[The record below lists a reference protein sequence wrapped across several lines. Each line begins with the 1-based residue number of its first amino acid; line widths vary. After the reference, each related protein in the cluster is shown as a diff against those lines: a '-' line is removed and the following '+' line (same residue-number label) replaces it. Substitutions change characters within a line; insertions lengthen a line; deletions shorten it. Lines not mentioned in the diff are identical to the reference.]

1 MANPYEVYILFE
13 NLSTVGKY
21 ITNLYIATDA
31 AGDDLRLPSGSK
43 TYTLPGASDANEKEA
58 YLLKDLIVIPGLDNN
73 GVVVQ
78 PTVKYLE
85 IWLNDKDSSDVVVL
99 GVNTGATVNR
109 QFEKMEYIIG
119 EGTPIKF
126 KQK

>member
-1 MANPYEVYILFE
+1 MANPYEVYVLFE

-21 ITNLYIATDA
+21 ITNLYTADDTATH
-31 AGDDLRLPSGSK
+31 DLALPSGSV
-43 TYTLPGASDANEKEA
+43 TYTLPGASDADEKEA
-58 YLLKDLIVIPGLDNN
+58 YLIKDVIVIPGAAA
-73 GVVVQ
+73 

-85 IWLNDKDSSDVVVL
+85 IWLDDKDSSDVVVL

>member
-1 MANPYEVYILFE
+1 MAFEVYVLFE
-13 NLSTVGKY
+13 NISTVGKY
-21 ITNLYIATDA
+21 ITNLYTASDA
-31 AGDDLRLPSGSK
+31 VGADLELPSSST
-43 TYTLPGASDANEKEA
+43 TYTLPGSNEADEKEA
-58 YLLKDLIVIPGLDNN
+58 YLLKDLIVVGTPG
-73 GVVVQ
+73 V
-78 PTVKYLE
+78 VKYLE

>member
-1 MANPYEVYILFE
+1 MAAFEVYVLFE
-13 NLSTVGKY
+13 NISTIGKY
-21 ITNLYIATDA
+21 ITNLYTADDIATH
-31 AGDDLRLPSGSK
+31 DLALPSGSV
-43 TYTLPGASDANEKEA
+43 TYTLPGASDADKKEA
-58 YLLKDLIVIPGLDNN
+58 YLIKDVIVIPGAT
-73 GVVVQ
+73 GQ

>member
-1 MANPYEVYILFE
+1 MAAFEVYVLFE
-13 NLSTVGKY
+13 NLSTIGKY
-21 ITNLYIATDA
+21 ITNLYTADDTATH
-31 AGDDLRLPSGSK
+31 DLALPSGSV
-43 TYTLPGASDANEKEA
+43 TYTLPGASDTDEKEA
-58 YLLKDLIVIPGLDNN
+58 YLVKDVIVIGT
-73 GVVVQ
+73 

>member
-1 MANPYEVYILFE
+1 MAAFEVYILFE

-21 ITNLYIATDA
+21 ITNLYTASDV
-31 AGDDLRLPSGSK
+31 AGEDLKLPSNST
-43 TYTLPGASDANEKEA
+43 TYTLPGASDADEKEA
-58 YLLKDLIVIPGLDNN
+58 YIIKDVIVIGT
-73 GVVVQ
+73 

-99 GVNTGATVNR
+99 GVNTGSTVNR

-119 EGTPIKF
+119 EGTPIKL

>member
-1 MANPYEVYILFE
+1 MAAFEVYTLFE
-13 NLSTVGKY
+13 NISTAGKY
-21 ITNLYIATDA
+21 ITNLYTASDV
-31 AGDDLRLPSGSK
+31 AGEDLKLPSNST
-43 TYTLPGASDANEKEA
+43 TYTLPGNNEGDEKEA
-58 YLLKDLIVIPGLDNN
+58 YIIKDVIVIGT
-73 GVVVQ
+73 
-78 PTVKYLE
+78 PTMKYLE

-99 GVNTGATVNR
+99 GVNTGTTVNR

>member
-1 MANPYEVYILFE
+1 MAAFEVYVLFE

-21 ITNLYIATDA
+21 ITNLYTADDTATH
-31 AGDDLRLPSGSK
+31 DLTLPSGSV
-43 TYTLPGASDANEKEA
+43 TYTLPGASDTDEKEA
-58 YLLKDLIVIPGLDNN
+58 YMVKDVIVIGT
-73 GVVVQ
+73 

>member
-1 MANPYEVYILFE
+1 MAAFEVYVLFE

-21 ITNLYIATDA
+21 ITNLYTA
-31 AGDDLRLPSGSK
+31 DDTSTHDLTLPSGSV
-43 TYTLPGASDANEKEA
+43 TYTLPGASDSDEKEA
-58 YLLKDLIVIPGLDNN
+58 YMVKDVIVIGT
-73 GVVVQ
+73 

>member
-1 MANPYEVYILFE
+1 MAAFEVYVLFE
-13 NLSTVGKY
+13 NLNMVGKY
-21 ITNLYIATDA
+21 ITNLYTA
-31 AGDDLRLPSGSK
+31 DDTPTHDLALPSGSV
-43 TYTLPGASDANEKEA
+43 TYTLPGASDADEKEA
-58 YLLKDLIVIPGLDNN
+58 YMVKDIIVIGT
-73 GVVVQ
+73 

>member
-1 MANPYEVYILFE
+1 MAAFEVYVLFE
-13 NLSTVGKY
+13 NLNVTGKY
-21 ITNLYIATDA
+21 ITNLYTADDTATH
-31 AGDDLRLPSGSK
+31 DLTLPSGSV
-43 TYTLPGASDANEKEA
+43 TYTLPGASDTDEKEA
-58 YLLKDLIVIPGLDNN
+58 YMVKDVIVIGT
-73 GVVVQ
+73 

>member
-1 MANPYEVYILFE
+1 MAAFEVYVLFE

-21 ITNLYIATDA
+21 ITNLYTADDTATH
-31 AGDDLRLPSGSK
+31 DLALPSGST
-43 TYTLPGASDANEKEA
+43 TYTLPGASDADEKEA
-58 YLLKDLIVIPGLDNN
+58 YMVKDVIVIGT
-73 GVVVQ
+73 

-99 GVNTGATVNR
+99 GVNTGSTVNR

>member
-1 MANPYEVYILFE
+1 MAAFEVYVLFE
-13 NLSTVGKY
+13 NMSTVGKY
-21 ITNLYIATDA
+21 ITNLYTADDTATH
-31 AGDDLRLPSGSK
+31 DLTLPSGSV
-43 TYTLPGASDANEKEA
+43 TYTLPGSSDTDEKEA
-58 YLLKDLIVIPGLDNN
+58 YLVKDVIVIGT
-73 GVVVQ
+73 

-99 GVNTGATVNR
+99 GVNTGSTVNR
-109 QFEKMEYIIG
+109 QFEKMEYMIG

>member
-1 MANPYEVYILFE
+1 MAAFEVYVLFE
-13 NLSTVGKY
+13 NLDVTGKY
-21 ITNLYIATDA
+21 ITNLYTA
-31 AGDDLRLPSGSK
+31 DDTPTHDLALPSGSV
-43 TYTLPGASDANEKEA
+43 TYTLPGASDADKKEA
-58 YLLKDLIVIPGLDNN
+58 YLVKDVIVIGT
-73 GVVVQ
+73 

-85 IWLNDKDSSDVVVL
+85 IWLNDKDSSDVIVL
-99 GVNTGATVNR
+99 GVNTGSTVNR

>member
-1 MANPYEVYILFE
+1 MAAFEVYVLFE
-13 NLSTVGKY
+13 NMSTVGKY
-21 ITNLYIATDA
+21 ITNIYTA
-31 AGDDLRLPSGSK
+31 DDTPTHDLSLPSGSV
-43 TYTLPGASDANEKEA
+43 TYTLPGASDVDEKEA
-58 YLLKDLIVIPGLDNN
+58 YMVKDVIVIGA
-73 GVVVQ
+73 

-99 GVNTGATVNR
+99 GVNTGSTVNR

-119 EGTPIKF
+119 EGTPIKL

>member
-1 MANPYEVYILFE
+1 MAAFEVYVLFE
-13 NLSTVGKY
+13 NLSIVGKY
-21 ITNLYIATDA
+21 ITNLYTADDTATH
-31 AGDDLRLPSGSK
+31 DLALPSGSV
-43 TYTLPGASDANEKEA
+43 TYTLPGASDADRKEA
-58 YLLKDLIVIPGLDNN
+58 YLVKDVIVIGI
-73 GVVVQ
+73 

-99 GVNTGATVNR
+99 GVNTGSTVNR
-109 QFEKMEYIIG
+109 QFEKMEYIVG

>member
-1 MANPYEVYILFE
+1 MAAFEVYVLFE
-13 NLSTVGKY
+13 NISTVGKY
-21 ITNLYIATDA
+21 ITNLYTA
-31 AGDDLRLPSGSK
+31 DDTPTHDLALPSGSV
-43 TYTLPGASDANEKEA
+43 TYTLPGASDADEKEA
-58 YLLKDLIVIPGLDNN
+58 YMVKDVIVIGS
-73 GVVVQ
+73 

-109 QFEKMEYIIG
+109 QFEKMEYMIG

>member
-1 MANPYEVYILFE
+1 MAAFEVYVLFE
-13 NLSTVGKY
+13 NISTVGKY
-21 ITNLYIATDA
+21 ITNLYTADDT
-31 AGDDLRLPSGSK
+31 AGHDLLLPSGSV
-43 TYTLPGASDANEKEA
+43 TYTLPGASDTDEKEA
-58 YLLKDLIVIPGLDNN
+58 YMVKDVIVIGT
-73 GVVVQ
+73 

-99 GVNTGATVNR
+99 GVNTGSTVNR

>member
-1 MANPYEVYILFE
+1 MAAFEVYVLFE

-21 ITNLYIATDA
+21 ITNLYTADDTATH
-31 AGDDLRLPSGSK
+31 DLALPSGSV
-43 TYTLPGASDANEKEA
+43 TYTLPGASDVDEKEA
-58 YLLKDLIVIPGLDNN
+58 YIIKDIIVIGT
-73 GVVVQ
+73 

-99 GVNTGATVNR
+99 GVNTGSTVNR

>member
-1 MANPYEVYILFE
+1 MAAFEVYILFE
-13 NLSTVGKY
+13 NISTVGKY
-21 ITNLYIATDA
+21 ITNLYTADDTATH
-31 AGDDLRLPSGSK
+31 DLSLPSGSV
-43 TYTLPGASDANEKEA
+43 TYTFPGASDTDEKEA
-58 YLLKDLIVIPGLDNN
+58 YLIKDIIVIGT
-73 GVVVQ
+73 

>member
-1 MANPYEVYILFE
+1 MAAFEVYVLFE
-13 NLSTVGKY
+13 NLSTIGKY
-21 ITNLYIATDA
+21 ITNLYTADDTATH
-31 AGDDLRLPSGSK
+31 DLALPSGSI
-43 TYTLPGASDANEKEA
+43 TYTLPGASDTDEKEA
-58 YLLKDLIVIPGLDNN
+58 YMLKDVIVVGT
-73 GVVVQ
+73 

-99 GVNTGATVNR
+99 GVNTGTTVNR

>member
-1 MANPYEVYILFE
+1 MAFEVYVLFE
-13 NLSTVGKY
+13 NLNVTGEY
-21 ITNLYIATDA
+21 ITNLYSANGTP
-31 AGDDLRLPSGSK
+31 GDDLQLPSNST
-43 TYTLPGASDANEKEA
+43 TYTLPGNNEGDEKEA
-58 YLLKDLIVIPGLDNN
+58 YMIKDVIVIGT
-73 GVVVQ
+73 

-99 GVNTGATVNR
+99 GVNTGSTVNR

-119 EGTPIKF
+119 EGTPIKL

>member
-1 MANPYEVYILFE
+1 MAAFEVYVLFE

-21 ITNLYIATDA
+21 ITNLYTADDTATH
-31 AGDDLRLPSGSK
+31 DLSLPSGST
-43 TYTLPGASDANEKEA
+43 TYTLPGASDTDEKEA
-58 YLLKDLIVIPGLDNN
+58 YLVKDVIVIGT
-73 GVVVQ
+73 

-99 GVNTGATVNR
+99 GVNTGSTVNR

>member
-1 MANPYEVYILFE
+1 MAAFEVYMLFE
-13 NLSTVGKY
+13 NISIVGKY
-21 ITNLYIATDA
+21 ITNLYTA
-31 AGDDLRLPSGSK
+31 DDTPTHDLALPSGSV
-43 TYTLPGASDANEKEA
+43 TYTLPGASDTDEKEA
-58 YLLKDLIVIPGLDNN
+58 YLLKDVIVIGT
-73 GVVVQ
+73 

-99 GVNTGATVNR
+99 GVNTGSTVNR

>member
-1 MANPYEVYILFE
+1 MAAFEVYVLFE
-13 NLSTVGKY
+13 NLSTTGKY
-21 ITNLYIATDA
+21 ITNLYTATDT
-31 AGDDLRLPSGSK
+31 AGDDLRLPSGST
-43 TYTLPGASDANEKEA
+43 TYTLPGASDADEKEA
-58 YLLKDLIVIPGLDNN
+58 YLVKDVIVIGT
-73 GVVVQ
+73 

-85 IWLNDKDSSDVVVL
+85 VWLNDKDSSDVVVL

>member
-1 MANPYEVYILFE
+1 MAAFEVYVLFE
-13 NLSTVGKY
+13 NLSTIGKY
-21 ITNLYIATDA
+21 ITNLYA
-31 AGDDLRLPSGSK
+31 ADDTPTHDLTLPSGSV
-43 TYTLPGASDANEKEA
+43 TYTLPGSSDTDEKEA
-58 YLLKDLIVIPGLDNN
+58 YIVKDVIVIGT
-73 GVVVQ
+73 

-126 KQK
+126 KQR

>member
-1 MANPYEVYILFE
+1 MLFE
-13 NLSTVGKY
+13 NISTVGKY
-21 ITNLYIATDA
+21 ITNLYTADDT
-31 AGDDLRLPSGSK
+31 AGHDLLLPSGSV
-43 TYTLPGASDANEKEA
+43 TYTLPGASDTDEKEA
-58 YLLKDLIVIPGLDNN
+58 YMVKDVIVIGT
-73 GVVVQ
+73 

-99 GVNTGATVNR
+99 GVNTGSTVNR

>member
-1 MANPYEVYILFE
+1 MAAFEVYVLFE
-13 NLSTVGKY
+13 NISTVGKY
-21 ITNLYIATDA
+21 ITNLYTADDTATH
-31 AGDDLRLPSGSK
+31 DLTLPSGSV
-43 TYTLPGASDANEKEA
+43 TYTLPGASDSDEKEA
-58 YLLKDLIVIPGLDNN
+58 YMVKDVIVIGT
-73 GVVVQ
+73 

>member
-1 MANPYEVYILFE
+1 MTDFEVYVLFE
-13 NLSTVGKY
+13 NLNTVGKY
-21 ITNLYIATDA
+21 ITNLYTADNT
-31 AGDDLRLPSGSK
+31 AGNDLKLPSGST
-43 TYTLPGASDANEKEA
+43 TYTLPGASDADEKEA
-58 YLLKDLIVIPGLDNN
+58 YLLKDLIVIPGIDNS

-78 PTVKYLE
+78 PTMKYLE

-99 GVNTGATVNR
+99 GVNTAATVNR

>member
-1 MANPYEVYILFE
+1 MAAFEVYILFE
-13 NLSTVGKY
+13 NLSTIGKY
-21 ITNLYIATDA
+21 ITNLYTADDTATH
-31 AGDDLRLPSGSK
+31 DLALPSGSV
-43 TYTLPGASDANEKEA
+43 TYTLPGASDTDEKEA
-58 YLLKDLIVIPGLDNN
+58 YLVKDVIVIGT
-73 GVVVQ
+73 

-85 IWLNDKDSSDVVVL
+85 IWLNDKDTSDVVVL
-99 GVNTGATVNR
+99 GVNTGSTVNR

>member
-1 MANPYEVYILFE
+1 MAAFEVYVLFE

-21 ITNLYIATDA
+21 ITNLYTANDA
-31 AGDDLRLPSGSK
+31 AGDDLRLPSNST
-43 TYTLPGASDANEKEA
+43 TYTLPGVNDENEKEA
-58 YLLKDLIVIPGLDNN
+58 YLLKDVIVIPGTA
-73 GVVVQ
+73 GQ

-99 GVNTGATVNR
+99 GVNTATTVNR

>member
-1 MANPYEVYILFE
+1 MAAFEVYVLFE

-21 ITNLYIATDA
+21 ITNLYTADDTATH
-31 AGDDLRLPSGSK
+31 DLALPSGSV
-43 TYTLPGASDANEKEA
+43 TYTLPGASDADEKEA
-58 YLLKDLIVIPGLDNN
+58 YMVKDVIVIGS
-73 GVVVQ
+73 

-109 QFEKMEYIIG
+109 QFEKMEYILG

>member
-1 MANPYEVYILFE
+1 MAAFEVYVLFE
-13 NLSTVGKY
+13 NISTIGKY
-21 ITNLYIATDA
+21 ITNLYTANDT
-31 AGDDLRLPSGSK
+31 AGDDLRLPSNST
-43 TYTLPGASDANEKEA
+43 TYTLPGASDENEKEA
-58 YLLKDLIVIPGLDNN
+58 YLLKDVIVIPGAA
-73 GVVVQ
+73 GQ